1 MSGFGKNLA
10 HTDKVV
16 RDKAV
21 EALGKWLSES
31 QSMDAKSMLALWKG
45 LFYCYWMSDKP
56 LIQHEL
62 AERLAGLALS
72 LDTTE
77 KSLLYLNGFWS
88 ILVKEWFGIDRLRLD
103 KFYNLIRNFH
113 CAAFKLLEATGWD
126 SAAVEDYI
134 LILENGVLSVS
145 NIKVPDSLRYHSC
158 EVYLEELNKGVT
170 ERIPVETSILLL
182 RPFIKALST
191 SSNAILLEKVSEVF
205 SRLINTEENLGKQA
219 AFVFIRTFELS
230 SFVSYATTN
239 DPFRAVRYEDEP
251 EKKEWG
257 VTLDNTRIAREL
269 YALTM
274 DSHEPRLPPRNR
286 KAILAVVT
294 RFYKEGG
301 ILEKDVVP
309 AAAAPASP
317 VSVAPV
323 VVKQVKKDVK
333 KDVKKVGKKGLK
345 RTAEEISDDEKTPA
359 EEPAVVEVVA
369 SKVKSPTSKSGKKEP
384 IAKVEEPKE
393 EEVATAAPVPTPSK
407 KMKKHPLAE
416 VVAAPTAGKK
426 DKAAVKA
433 AASAVIK
440 KKTVDVSRKEVAVAE
455 PAKPKRNIELRM
467 DKNKIKTFNKLKPI
481 GMIPIDISKA
491 SPSKSALKKTQ

>member
-10 HTDKVV
+10 HTGARSDSGRNTTDADSFLLSFSQTDKVV

-45 LFYCYWMSDKP
+45 LFYCYWMSDKA

-205 SRLINTEENLGKQA
+205 SRLINTEENL
-219 AFVFIRTFELS
+219 
-230 SFVSYATTN
+230 
-239 DPFRAVRYEDEP
+239 VRYEDEP

-333 KDVKKVGKKGLK
+333 KDVKKVGNKGLK
-345 RTAEEISDDEKTPA
+345 RTAEEISDDEKTPG

-369 SKVKSPTSKSGKKEP
+369 SKVKSPASKSGKKEP
-384 IAKVEEPKE
+384 IARVEEPKE
-393 EEVATAAPVPTPSK
+393 EEVAATAGPVPTPSK

-440 KKTVDVSRKEVAVAE
+440 KKSVDVSRKEVAVAE

>member
-31 QSMDAKSMLALWKG
+31 QSMDAKSMLGLWKG
-45 LFYCYWMSDKP
+45 LFYCYWMSDKA

-62 AERLAGLALS
+62 AERLAGLALT

-113 CAAFKLLEATGWD
+113 CVAFKLLEATGWD
-126 SAAVEDYI
+126 SAAVEEYI
-134 LILENGVLSVS
+134 VILENGVLSVS

-205 SRLINTEENLGKQA
+205 SRLINTEENLGKLAQCLRID
-219 AFVFIRTFELS
+219 FGIK
-230 SFVSYATTN
+230 SYATAKRSI
-239 DPFRAVRYEDEP
+239 FCAVRYEDEP

-269 YALTM
+269 YALTL

-309 AAAAPASP
+309 AAAPPAPIVA
-317 VSVAPV
+317 VAAPV
-323 VVKQVKKDVK
+323 MVIKEVKKDVK
-333 KDVKKVGKKGLK
+333 KEGKKLGKKGLK

-359 EEPAVVEVVA
+359 EEEPVVEVI
-369 SKVKSPTSKSGKKEP
+369 SPKVKSSKSPKKAA
-384 IAKVEEPKE
+384 IAKVEELKE
-393 EEVATAAPVPTPSK
+393 EPVAVVAAPVPTPSK
-407 KMKKHPLAE
+407 KLKKHPLAE
-416 VVAAPTAGKK
+416 VVTAPTAGKK

-440 KKTVDVSRKEVAVAE
+440 KKAVDVPRKEVAVTE